1 MPVKS
6 SIPLSWRLN
15 RARYRMLA
23 TQCINCREI
32 YFPPRSIC
40 PECRRKGQ
48 TEEIVL
54 SGDGEIYSYTIIY
67 IAPEGF
73 DEHVPYILGIIKLKE
88 GPLITGQIISPAN
101 AVSIGKKVKMV
112 FRKISEDGDSGIIN
126 YGFKFDVIN

>member
-23 TQCINCREI
+23 TRCGNCETL

-40 PECRRKGQ
+40 PKCRRKSRI
-48 TEEIVL
+48 EEKIL
-54 SGDGEIYSYTIIY
+54 SGEGEIYSYTIIY

-73 DEHVPYILGIIKLKE
+73 EDHTPYVLGIIKLKE
-88 GPLITGQIISPAN
+88 GPLATGQIVSPADE
-101 AVSIGKKVKMV
+101 VSIGKKVKMV
-112 FRKISEDGDSGIIN
+112 FRKISEDGDAGVIN
-126 YGFKFDVIN
+126 YGFKFEVID